1 MIHSTRVKV
10 AATTLLA
17 GLVLAGCAA
26 VEEENVAPTEA
37 EAPAPEE
44 VTYKIGFISHT
55 QDVTDLFGQL
65 KIGFE
70 DALNEAGINYELTA
84 GAPPASDNHEAM
96 DRILTDLQAVEPDY
110 MVMGPSSYEL
120 NEPRLLELDEAGT
133 KIVMTD
139 YAPDL
144 DVAELKPLTWVVY
157 SHGDMGEMAAVNVA
171 EQACESEKDLIEVS
185 LFKGPAASEISEF
198 RGQGILKGLE
208 ETFAACGKDYEIVN
222 EVNAD
227 FNLEKGFKLMED
239 VRTSFPDL
247 DIAFGYNSNTALGMS
262 QAMVASDR
270 LEGLRV
276 IGMGGQLNEM
286 AAVCRGEINSSVFR
300 DPIDMGQLA
309 AQAIINDINGV
320 SSDTPEISFT
330 SLQPLN
336 TCQDIFDTVTLDV
349 LEQDGFKGGLDDGT
363 WEEYTG

>member
-1 MIHSTRVKV
+1 MIHRTRVKV
-10 AATTLLA
+10 AAATMAA
-17 GLVLAGCAA
+17 GFVLAGCVAA
-26 VEEENVAPTEA
+26 EEEQAAPSA
-37 EAPAPEE
+37 APAAEE

-70 DALNEAGINYELTA
+70 DTLKEAGIKYELTA
-84 GAPPASDNHEAM
+84 GAPPKSDNHEAM
-96 DRILTDLQAVEPDY
+96 DRILTDLLAVGPDY

-120 NEPRLLELDEAGT
+120 NEPRLVELEEAGT

-144 DVAELKPLTWVVY
+144 DTVALNPLTWVVY
-157 SHGDMGEMAAVNVA
+157 SHDDMGEMAAANVA

-185 LFKGPAASEISEF
+185 LFFGPAASEISKA
-198 RGQGILKGLE
+198 RGEGILKGLK

-222 EVNAD
+222 EVFAD
-227 FNLEKGFKLMED
+227 FNLEKGYNLMTD
-239 VRTSFPDL
+239 VRTKHPNL
-247 DIAFGYNSNTALGMS
+247 DIAFGFNSNTALGMS

-270 LEGLRV
+270 LEGLKI

-286 AAVCRGEINSSVFR
+286 AAVCRGEINNSVFR
-300 DPIDMGQLA
+300 DPIDMGKLA
-309 AQAIINDINGV
+309 AQAIINDIRGA
-320 SSDTPEISFT
+320 SSDTPEISYT
-330 SLQPLN
+330 ALQPLN

-349 LEQDGFKGGLDDGT
+349 LEQEGFKGGLDEGT